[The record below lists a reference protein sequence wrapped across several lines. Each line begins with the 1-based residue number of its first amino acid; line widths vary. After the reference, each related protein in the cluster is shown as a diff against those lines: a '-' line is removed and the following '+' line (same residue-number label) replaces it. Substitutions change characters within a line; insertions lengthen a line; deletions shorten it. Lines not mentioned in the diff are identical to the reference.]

1 MKVELTLVLKTTE
14 RAYGTLEAIKRA
26 GYNATVMTTESL
38 RHAVDYYPGEHTF
51 INLRHVEQRDAF
63 ESILGVFIVDEE
75 RLDDLK
81 KVIDKKVADWKGTQY
96 QIYLRPETLFNA
108 TKFESY
114 INGLETKQNTTKVVR
129 DYDEREYT
137 NEQFDSMITRIDD
150 IIVDDI

>member
-51 INLRHVEQRDAF
+51 ISLRHVEQRDTF
-63 ESILGVFIVDEE
+63 ESILGVFIVDDN

-81 KVIDKKVADWKGTQY
+81 KVIRECTKDFTEIKGFMY
-96 QIYLRPETLFNA
+96 SRPIND
-108 TKFESY
+108 FEGS
-114 INGLETKQNTTKVVR
+114 I
-129 DYDEREYT
+129 
-137 NEQFDSMITRIDD
+137 
-150 IIVDDI
+150 

>member
-51 INLRHVEQRDAF
+51 INLRHVEQREAF
-63 ESILGVFIVDEE
+63 ESILGVFIVDDN

-81 KVIDKKVADWKGTQY
+81 NVIRECTKNFTEIKGFMY
-96 QIYLRPETLFNA
+96 SRPIND
-108 TKFESY
+108 FEGS
-114 INGLETKQNTTKVVR
+114 I
-129 DYDEREYT
+129 
-137 NEQFDSMITRIDD
+137 
-150 IIVDDI
+150 